1 MRSKNTR
8 AGNQLGQHHRR
19 HHILSKW
26 TKVKYFSWEL
36 FVSVF
41 LMPAMQIVTSWFSLS
56 IIKICNNTALIGDVR
71 LSILTYRCLLSIGQ
85 GHVTQKWFVSRL
97 ADASAFQAPAKDW
110 NTCTK
115 SSHFSTSQFLKQGS
129 LQSDITWLINSYKDS
144 NLFFCILL
152 LNVHGQD

>member
-41 LMPAMQIVTSWFSLS
+41 LMPAVQIVTSWFSLS

-71 LSILTYRCLLSIGQ
+71 LSILTYPSMLAFHWASTCDSKMICSPSCWCIGISSPC
-85 GHVTQKWFVSRL
+85 KRL
-97 ADASAFQAPAKDW
+97 KHMNKIKSFLYQPISQARI
-110 NTCTK
+110 
-115 SSHFSTSQFLKQGS
+115 

-144 NLFFCILL
+144 NFFSVSCY
-152 LNVHGQD
+152 